1 MFGFFGKGAMVPAPT
16 VPVDQAQAT
25 PTESFVFPEEPEL
38 EPLPPEPL
46 LTETDIIQEQIAKLR
61 AAVEAKKAS
70 KEAQIKAVQ
79 DTQKKQAAYG
89 RDVLQLRPKK
99 AGYATESEKIMGG
112 QTGYSTSLGAISDEE
127 LTSVAADVHQAT
139 LLVQQITKDVKAGIA
154 SKSELKRALQS
165 LQEKSDQAKQLASEL
180 SGFDLSNWKH
190 KLIVLLTSVTVIYL
204 VFRHFR

>member
-1 MFGFFGKGAMVPAPT
+1 MFGFFGKGAMVPAP
-16 VPVDQAQAT
+16 VALVDQAQPM
-25 PTESFVFPEEPEL
+25 PTEMPLLPEEPEL

-89 RDVLQLRPKK
+89 RDVLQLRPEKS
-99 AGYATESEKIMGG
+99 GYATESEKIMGG
-112 QTGYSTSLGAISDEE
+112 QTGYSKSLGSVSDEE
-127 LTSVAADVHQAT
+127 LTSVATDVHQAT
-139 LLVQQITKDVKAGIA
+139 LLVQQLTKDVKAGVA
-154 SKSELKRALQS
+154 SKSELKRALQA

-190 KLIVLLTSVTVIYL
+190 KLIVLIMSATVIYL